1 MRLRV
6 KYGKT
11 EAGRYLSHLDLA
23 RTLERAL
30 RRARWPLAFSEGFN
44 PHPKFSF
51 ASALAV
57 GVTSGGEYL
66 DVELR
71 ERAALPGLK
80 DSLEAALPGALA
92 LLDLIE
98 IHGPKRGLSAMINRA
113 RYQAALPA
121 ADAGNLDIMRAA
133 ADDLLESQIYPRIF
147 GISVYV
153 ESGQVIFDMLLETGP
168 AGQVKPQDV
177 LALLRDGQGLALP
190 RPWRLHREGLYVQWD
205 GRLYTPIDIAEGSDG
220 SAPGNLNASLR

>member
-1 MRLRV
+1 MR
-6 KYGKT
+6 YGKT

-57 GVTSGGEYL
+57 GVTSSGEYL

-71 ERAALPGLK
+71 ERAAISALK
-80 DSLEAALPGALA
+80 DRLEAVMPGALV

-98 IHGPKRGLSAMINRA
+98 IRGPGRSLSAMINRA

-121 ADAGNLDIMRAA
+121 ADAGDLDVMRAA
-133 ADDLLESQIYPRIF
+133 ADNLLESRICEM
-147 GISVYV
+147 SVYV
-153 ESGQVIFDMLLETGP
+153 RDGRVIFDMLLETGP
-168 AGQVKPQDV
+168 AGHIKPQDV
-177 LALLRDGQGLALP
+177 LAMLRDEQGLTLP
-190 RPWRLHREGLYVQWD
+190 KPWRLHREGLYVQWD
-205 GRLYTPIDIAEGSDG
+205 GGLCTPIDIIKGSDS
-220 SAPGNLNASLR
+220 SASGNLDASFR